1 MPGRPCAPKSAEP
14 ATPRALFAFG
24 AQSMQDFS
32 SIERLA
38 GSSHRGC
45 RASVSSHWVTSGNDA
60 GSSAGRVHDEGPAV
74 MTINDHD
81 GTTADIADEPTSAIP
96 RPVLGDR
103 DSSLGPQKQSS
114 MAAVEFVPPGA
125 ATLVISRGPN
135 SGHKLLLDQPVT
147 TVGRHPRSGVFLDDI
162 TVSRRHA
169 ELRWVNGEVRV
180 VDVGSLNG
188 SYVNGEA
195 VESTVLVHGDELQFG
210 KFRLTFVAASASEH
224 L

>member
-1 MPGRPCAPKSAEP
+1 
-14 ATPRALFAFG
+14 
-24 AQSMQDFS
+24 
-32 SIERLA
+32 
-38 GSSHRGC
+38 
-45 RASVSSHWVTSGNDA
+45 
-60 GSSAGRVHDEGPAV
+60 VHDEGPEV

-81 GTTADIADEPTSAIP
+81 GTTVDIADEPTSAIP

-135 SGHKLLLDQPVT
+135 SGHKFLLDQPVM
-147 TVGRHPRSGVFLDDI
+147 TVGRHRRSAVFLDDI

-169 ELRWVNGEVRV
+169 ELQWTNGEVRV

-188 SYVNGEA
+188 SYVNGQA

-210 KFRLTFVAASASEH
+210 KFRLTFVAASASESAEAAADRVG
-224 L
+224 